1 MSTPVSTDLIMVE
14 RSGTVYKETKANYD
28 TAVGGGG
35 GGGGEEDA
43 EYGVAIQ
50 FCWGQLT
57 AGYHSSGTSRHDG
70 GTMYYHRTDSAGTYY
85 LSSSATSSQ
94 SYRPGTQLKI
104 DGTWYTIN
112 TWANTTS
119 ATQPGP
125 VNVYYRRQVMSWAF
139 SPSEVATATGAESG
153 SIQGL
158 KINIAALPSSSY
170 NSFPDF
176 QIGMKLISGG
186 NNTSN
191 YSGTTGGSYTQV
203 YSADPKVWSSTS
215 WQGVDFSTN
224 IAWT

>member
-1 MSTPVSTDLIMVE
+1 
-14 RSGTVYKETKANYD
+14 
-28 TAVGGGG
+28 
-35 GGGGEEDA
+35 
-43 EYGVAIQ
+43 
-50 FCWGQLT
+50 
-57 AGYHSSGTSRHDG
+57 
-70 GTMYYHRTDSAGTYY
+70 
-85 LSSSATSSQ
+85 
-94 SYRPGTQLKI
+94 
-104 DGTWYTIN
+104 
-112 TWANTTS
+112 
-119 ATQPGP
+119 
-125 VNVYYRRQVMSWAF
+125 MSWAF

-158 KINIAALPSSSY
+158 KINIAQLPSSSY